1 MELKSIKRITIG
13 ITVLLMAVDCMES
26 ERSDAYGQFEAED
39 VLISAETPGKLLVFD
54 INEGDLLDEGMIVG
68 LIDTTQLSLQK
79 REAEAA
85 IASVRTNIS
94 GLNAQSAVFQ
104 SQLETANKE
113 LERIRSLQQENAAT
127 GQQLDRAEGEVNTLQ
142 QRINAVKIE
151 KQSVFA
157 ELNRMRIQ
165 IEQIE
170 DQIRRAMI
178 VNPMGGTVLQTY
190 TETHELASTGKPL
203 YRIASLDEMII
214 RVYVSGAQLPD
225 VKIGEEVE
233 VLIDRN
239 STENES
245 LTGTVSWIASRA
257 EFTPRMIQTKEERVT
272 QVYAV
277 KVRVRNTEGRLKIG
291 MPGEVNF

>member
-1 MELKSIKRITIG
+1 MEMKSIKLITAG
-13 ITVLLMAVDCMES
+13 IALLLIAAGCMES
-26 ERSDAYGQFEAED
+26 DRSDAYGQFEAEE
-39 VLISAETPGKLLVFD
+39 VLISAEVPGRILIFD
-54 INEGDLLDEGMIVG
+54 VNEGDRLDEEMVIG
-68 LIDTTQLSLQK
+68 LIDTMQLSLQK

-85 IASVRTNIS
+85 IASVRTNIN

-104 SQLETANKE
+104 SQLETARKE
-113 LERIRSLQQENAAT
+113 LNRIRSLQQDNAAT

-142 QRINAVKIE
+142 RRINAVEIE
-151 KQSVFA
+151 KQSVRA
-157 ELNRMRIQ
+157 ELDRMRIQ
-165 IEQIE
+165 IEQID
-170 DQIRRAMI
+170 DQIRRAKI
-178 VNPMGGTVLQTY
+178 VNPIEGTVLQTY
-190 TETHELASTGKPL
+190 AKAHELASTGKPL

-225 VKIGEEVE
+225 VRIGEEVE

-239 STENES
+239 MNENES

-277 KVRVRNTEGRLKIG
+277 KVRVRNPDGHLKIG